1 MIIEKIC
8 DQLIVAMEDAGY
20 NDSTIFNYRGVIRR
34 FKEFCEKEGVKEYDQ
49 DIGQKYADNVI
60 STVTGK
66 FSTQRYHSQRRFI
79 RLLNSYYING
89 EFDFKTMKRGKQ
101 TPNDPVAR
109 AIYDKYCAFLA
120 ETYEN
125 RNTIHFYEYGMY
137 SLLHYL
143 EQYGDLDVNSLTSCD
158 VIGYITDCKKECR
171 REVLCELRSIFRFLD
186 REDLIEAIAGIHA
199 PRVKRII
206 PVLTD
211 EEYEQINEVIENREI
226 SFRDAAIIRLGL
238 SCGIRACDLINLKLS
253 DIDWIN
259 ETISFKQSKTG
270 NPVCLPL
277 TTAVGNT
284 LVRYLCEERP
294 PAKNNY
300 LFVRQLAPF
309 DAFTDHASCYAVVER
324 VFAKAGV
331 SKENRIFGMHM
342 LRHNAASTMVKNRV
356 PIETIAAILGH
367 CSPNTTD
374 IYITTDEK
382 QLLECVL
389 PMDGISKEVNP

>member
-34 FKEFCEKEGVKEYDQ
+34 FKEFCEKEGVTEYDQ

-101 TPNDPVAR
+101 TPNDPFAR

-211 EEYEQINEVIENREI
+211 EEYEPGR
-226 SFRDAAIIRLGL
+226 
-238 SCGIRACDLINLKLS
+238 
-253 DIDWIN
+253 
-259 ETISFKQSKTG
+259 SKIWW
-270 NPVCLPL
+270 
-277 TTAVGNT
+277 
-284 LVRYLCEERP
+284 VRR
-294 PAKNNY
+294 
-300 LFVRQLAPF
+300 
-309 DAFTDHASCYAVVER
+309 
-324 VFAKAGV
+324 
-331 SKENRIFGMHM
+331 
-342 LRHNAASTMVKNRV
+342 
-356 PIETIAAILGH
+356 
-367 CSPNTTD
+367 
-374 IYITTDEK
+374 
-382 QLLECVL
+382 
-389 PMDGISKEVNP
+389 

>member
-1 MIIEKIC
+1 MRIEEIC
-8 DQLIVAMEDAGY
+8 NQLIVALKDAGY

-34 FKEFCEKEGVKEYDQ
+34 FKEFCEKEGVTEYDQ
-49 DIGQKYADNVI
+49 DIGQKYADDVI
-60 STVTGK
+60 SAVTGK
-66 FSTQRYHSQRRFI
+66 FSTNRYHSQGRFI
-79 RLLNSYYING
+79 RLLNSYYANG
-89 EFDFKTMKRGKQ
+89 EFDFSTMKRGKQ
-101 TPNDPVAR
+101 TPNDSVAR

-125 RNTIHFYEYGMY
+125 SNTIHFYEYGMY
-137 SLLHYL
+137 SFLQYL
-143 EQYGDLDVNSLTSCD
+143 EQHGNTDVNLLVSGD
-158 VIGYITDCKKECR
+158 VIQYIADCKRER
-171 REVLCELRSIFRFLD
+171 QREVLCELRSIFRFLD
-186 REDLIEAIAGIHA
+186 RRDLIEAIAGIHA

-211 EEYEQINEVIENREI
+211 EEYERINGTIENRDV
-226 SFRDAAIIRLGL
+226 SLRDAAIVRLGL
-238 SCGIRACDLINLKLS
+238 SCGIRACDLISLRLS
-253 DIDWIN
+253 DIDWTN

-270 NPVCLPL
+270 NLVCLPL

-294 PAKNNY
+294 PAENDY

-309 DAFTDHASCYAVVER
+309 DAFTDHSSCYAVVRR

-342 LRHNAASTMVKNRV
+342 LRHNAASTMVKNQV

-367 CSPNTTD
+367 SSPDTTD
-374 IYITTDEK
+374 IYITTDGK
-382 QLLECVL
+382 QLVECVL